1 MRGNGRDRR
10 MADALPL
17 SLVCDLKRAARY
29 TLGFKWPMSH
39 ITACIIVF
47 MTSPSSAP
55 LNP

>member
-1 MRGNGRDRR
+1 MKGNGRDRR
-10 MADALPL
+10 MASALPL
-17 SLVCDLKRAARY
+17 PLVCDLKRAARY